1 MTEGSLPLSGEP
13 PQGKETD
20 QLRLGVTS
28 LLKGQER
35 SFLLP
40 GAQSTSINSD
50 LGPDDTLSGRISTYL
65 PLLPPP
71 PDELVFSLQHKRKS
85 LGKCFFDSHADVD
98 FFPSSRSSSPIWF
111 WQYTRKI
118 PAPQYCFALTLSPP
132 PSLLSSSPCLPPP
145 QISAEPE
152 TFFLLPGEVL
162 RPV

>member
-13 PQGKETD
+13 RQGKETD
-20 QLRLGVTS
+20 QLGLGATS

-35 SFLLP
+35 GFLLP

-50 LGPDDTLSGRISTYL
+50 LGLTIHFLGGYPPTSSLSPSPRWAC
-65 PLLPPP
+65 LLSAAQAE
-71 PDELVFSLQHKRKS
+71 ELRKVFM
-85 LGKCFFDSHADVD
+85 DSHADVD
-98 FFPSSRSSSPIWF
+98 FFLSSRSSSSSLF
-111 WQYTRKI
+111 WQYSRKI

-132 PSLLSSSPCLPPP
+132 PSLLSSPCLPPP